1 MVANTASPS
10 EQRTRV
16 RRSREERIN
25 ITKAI
30 LPLLT
35 AEADE
40 GERLTRLTGPAVN
53 AMREAGLLHLLL
65 PRELSGEQLCFTEA
79 LEIVEML
86 SWADGSAGWYSMVAN
101 AAAASV
107 GAFLPEKGARIV
119 YGNDP
124 RVLVAGQGGP
134 RGTAKQVDG
143 GYLINGPW
151 GYGSTIYHADFYHS
165 GCLIVGQDGK
175 PVLDANGNPRSIVCH
190 FPKHQGVLQGNWD
203 TLGLRGTGSYDY
215 NVVSPDLF
223 VPQYMTYAFTGDPPQ
238 RGGNQY
244 SIGIVGFTTWCHAS
258 WAIGTT
264 RRALDEIRKLAVQ
277 KSGPHGTLAGN
288 PAFRQEYALAEGR
301 FRAARALVYEV
312 WRDIDATLQ
321 TDRPASVDQLAMAR
335 VALRNVHDI
344 GSEVTTFAYRAGGG
358 TALRPSLLQRAFR
371 DMHAAT
377 QHLIMAD
384 QIIQECGRALLGL
397 AGTNA
402 RWTTLK
408 LVDG

>member
-1 MVANTASPS
+1 MVAEQASS
-10 EQRTRV
+10 LAHV
-16 RRSREERIN
+16 SSMRRSHGERI
-25 ITKAI
+25 AAARSI

-40 GERLTRLTGPAVN
+40 GEKLTHLTDTAVN
-53 AMREAGLLHLLL
+53 AMREAGFLHLLL
-65 PRELSGEQLCFTEA
+65 PRQLSGEQLSFTEA

-107 GAFLPEKGARIV
+107 GAFLPERGAQIV
-119 YGNDP
+119 YGNNP
-124 RVLVAGQGGP
+124 LVMVAGQGGP
-134 RGTAKQVDG
+134 RGTAKPVDG

-151 GYGSTIYHADFYHS
+151 SYGSTTYHADYFHS
-165 GCLIVGQDGK
+165 GCLVLGQDGK
-175 PVLDANGNPRSIVCH
+175 PMLEANGNPRSIVCH

-215 NVVSPDLF
+215 DVATRDLF
-223 VPQYMTYAFTGDPPQ
+223 VPQYMTYAFTGDAPQ
-238 RGGNQY
+238 RGGSQY
-244 SIGIVGFTTWCHAS
+244 SVGIVGFTTWCHAS

-264 RRALDEIRKLAVQ
+264 RRALDEVKKLSAE
-277 KSGPHGTLAGN
+277 KSGPHGTLASS
-288 PAFRQEYALAEGR
+288 ASFRQEYALAEGQ
-301 FRAARALVYEV
+301 FRAARAFVYEV
-312 WRDIDATLQ
+312 WRDIDATLLGEGR
-321 TDRPASVDQLAMAR
+321 TSVEQIAIAR
-335 VALRNVHDI
+335 IALRNMHDV
-344 GSEVTTFAYRAGGG
+344 GSKVTTFAYRAGGG

-377 QHLIMAD
+377 QHLILAD
-384 QIIQECGRALLGL
+384 QIMQECGRALLGM
-397 AGTNA
+397 AGANA